1 MEKHTDMNNDIIKQI
16 DELIDADRSAIAAD
30 VIKLVNIRSVRENP
44 LPGAPFGAG
53 PRKVLDTVMEMGREL
68 GFVVRE
74 YENTGVISLA
84 LREGEIDMG
93 IWAHGDVVHEGS
105 GWNFEPYNAV
115 EYKGC
120 IVGRG
125 ATDNKGQLVSAL
137 HLLTMFKKLGT
148 PLKYN
153 PALFVGSDE
162 EAGMADMMGLPGN
175 DEAVGFINK
184 FKAPRLSLVPDSS
197 FPVGYGGKGSMRV
210 RFRSFDGWEK
220 LAFTAGTPDAPGRAV
235 AILPEGEYAEYENCT
250 TEKCA
255 CGVKIT
261 AETPPI
267 HSAHPKPG
275 GNMVTIV
282 TGALLDNGL
291 LTEADAKKAAF
302 LKAVSLDVDGEMFGV
317 KTVGV
322 GMGDLTLA
330 LLDIIEVDGKIE
342 FGINMRYPMGTTFEE
357 VLAKVTATAAA
368 NGFEV
373 VDTYCGVRPY
383 LLDKDWEIITELNK
397 ISNEITG
404 DDKAPYTLSGGTYA
418 HCLPNGL
425 AFGFSGNKTP
435 DDFPKGYGGAH
446 GKDECVS
453 LDRLQRGMRI
463 YARSMLALNEMDW

>member
-1 MEKHTDMNNDIIKQI
+1 MMNGDIIKKI
-16 DELIDADRSAIAAD
+16 DELIEADRSAIAAD
-30 VIKLVNIRSVRENP
+30 VIKLVNIRSVREDP

-53 PRKVLDTVMEMGREL
+53 PRKILDTVMEMGREL

-74 YENTGVISLA
+74 YENTGVVSLA
-84 LREGEIDMG
+84 INEGEIDLG

-125 ATDNKGQLVSAL
+125 STDNKGQLVSAL
-137 HLLTMFKKLGT
+137 HLLTMFKKLGN

-153 PALFVGSDE
+153 AALFVGSDE
-162 EAGMADMMGLPGN
+162 EAGMADMMGLPDN
-175 DEAVGFINK
+175 AEAVGFINK

-210 RFRSFDGWEK
+210 RFRSTEGWEN
-220 LAFTAGTPDAPGRAV
+220 LSFTAGTPEAPGRAV
-235 AILPEGEYAEYENCT
+235 AFVPGGEYGEFEGCT
-250 TEKCA
+250 AEKCE
-255 CGVKIT
+255 GGIRLT

-275 GNMVTIV
+275 GNMVTLV

-291 LTEADAKKAAF
+291 LTEKDAEKAAF
-302 LKAVSLDVDGEMFGV
+302 LKAVSLDVDGAMFGV
-317 KTVGV
+317 KTVGI

-330 LLDIIEVDGKIE
+330 LIDVIEVDGKIE
-342 FGINMRYPMGTTFEE
+342 FGINMRYPKGTTYEE

-368 NGFEV
+368 HGFEV

-383 LLDKDWEIITELNK
+383 LLDKDWDVIQKLNS
-397 ISNEITG
+397 ISNEVCGT
-404 DDKAPYTLSGGTYA
+404 DSAPYTLSGGTYA

-425 AFGFSGNKTP
+425 AFGFSGNKKP
-435 DDFPKGYGGAH
+435 EDFPEGHGGAH

>member
-1 MEKHTDMNNDIIKQI
+1 MRDFVTYLIEEKNMAAGGVMHEGQWSVLLGFKGMPALAEELIVARDIMLARQI
-16 DELIDADRSAIAAD
+16 DWYVHLQHLSTAE
-30 VIKLVNIRSVRENP
+30 SVR
-44 LPGAPFGAG
+44 
-53 PRKVLDTVMEMGREL
+53 M
-68 GFVVRE
+68 VRE
-74 YENTGVISLA
+74 A
-84 LREGEIDMG
+84 RARG
-93 IWAHGDVVHEGS
+93 IKV
-105 GWNFEPYNAV
+105 
-115 EYKGC
+115 
-120 IVGRG
+120 
-125 ATDNKGQLVSAL
+125 
-137 HLLTMFKKLGT
+137 
-148 PLKYN
+148 
-153 PALFVGSDE
+153 
-162 EAGMADMMGLPGN
+162 
-175 DEAVGFINK
+175 
-184 FKAPRLSLVPDSS
+184 
-197 FPVGYGGKGSMRV
+197 
-210 RFRSFDGWEK
+210 
-220 LAFTAGTPDAPGRAV
+220 
-235 AILPEGEYAEYENCT
+235 
-250 TEKCA
+250 
-255 CGVKIT
+255 T

-282 TGALLDNGL
+282 TGALLDNNL

-342 FGINMRYPMGTTFEE
+342 FGINMRYPMGTTYEE

-435 DDFPKGYGGAH
+435 EDFPKGHGGAH
-446 GKDECVS
+446 GKDESVS

-463 YARSMLALNEMDW
+463 YARSMLALNDMEW